1 MESVIVLQFV
11 LLKFKFPRKKQKAFM
26 RSLSFGW
33 KLFFIFR
40 SPLFSFFLPTC
51 HFIQILT
58 VLNVIIYFPFLLFLR
73 ERGREQLWNFL
84 HEKIEHFS
92 RGFANDR
99 YQRFE
104 TQVSP
109 QSVKKWLSEK
119 IVWKIIKKIYIL
131 TNYSIYSYC

>member
-1 MESVIVLQFV
+1 MESVIVLQLV
-11 LLKFKFPRKKQKAFM
+11 LLKLKFPRKTKSIYAQLVFWMKIVFYI
-26 RSLSFGW
+26 SLSS
-33 KLFFIFR
+33 FF
-40 SPLFSFFLPTC
+40 LFLPTC